1 MAQELIADLEKTPG
15 SQPGDESSSDMSS
28 SLEETPRYQR
38 GEDVITEKKQTILL
52 VEDDLTLQEMYREV
66 LISHGYTVIKAGDGQ
81 EALDLF
87 CKEKIDLII
96 TDIMMPKMSGVELL
110 NAVRKIPQEKPTPAI
125 AWSNLTYEDEKKQAL
140 AAGANEYIIK
150 DSLGLDEIIGVVKK
164 YLG

>member
-1 MAQELIADLEKTPG
+1 MTQEL
-15 SQPGDESSSDMSS
+15 
-28 SLEETPRYQR
+28 
-38 GEDVITEKKQTILL
+38 ITEKKYTILL
-52 VEDDLTLQEMYREV
+52 VEDDNTLQTMYKD
-66 LISHGYTVIKAGDGQ
+66 LLTSHGYTVIKASDGQ

-87 CKEKIDLII
+87 SKEKIDLII